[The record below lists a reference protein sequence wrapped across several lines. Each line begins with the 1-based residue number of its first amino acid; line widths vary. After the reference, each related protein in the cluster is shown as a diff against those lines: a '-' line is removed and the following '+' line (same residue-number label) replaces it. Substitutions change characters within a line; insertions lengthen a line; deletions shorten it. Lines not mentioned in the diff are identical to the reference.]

1 MSISESEL
9 SLSESEAGDGTAG
22 AAGAV
27 STGAVHA
34 VSTGAVHAVSTG
46 VVHASG
52 AVSTAVHAIRGAAVP
67 AVRSA
72 AGVLLAASECI
83 GHRVELAG
91 EYLRTGQTS
100 GFLPT
105 RSGCL
110 AESKIAVK

>member
-34 VSTGAVHAVSTG
+34 VSTG

-52 AVSTAVHAIRGAAVP
+52 AVSAVSTAVHAIRGAAV
-67 AVRSA
+67 AASA
-72 AGVLLAASECI
+72 AFCWPPLIALAHGVEPGVWLTE
-83 GHRVELAG
+83 E
-91 EYLRTGQTS
+91 Q
-100 GFLPT
+100 F
-105 RSGCL
+105 
-110 AESKIAVK
+110 AETIFGLFN